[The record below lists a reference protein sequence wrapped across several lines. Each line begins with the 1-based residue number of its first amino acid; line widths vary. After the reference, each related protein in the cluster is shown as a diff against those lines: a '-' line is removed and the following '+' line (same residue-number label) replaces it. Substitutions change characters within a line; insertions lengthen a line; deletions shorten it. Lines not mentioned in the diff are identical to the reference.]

1 MSTKRFSK
9 IAQTVA
15 KVAKILGNVSKEV
28 VTAKVVIGK
37 VISPSELQLH
47 HPVDAA
53 LIGCHC

>member
-28 VTAKVVIGK
+28 VTAKVVRGK
-37 VISPSELQLH
+37 VLSPSELQLH

-53 LIGCHC
+53 LI